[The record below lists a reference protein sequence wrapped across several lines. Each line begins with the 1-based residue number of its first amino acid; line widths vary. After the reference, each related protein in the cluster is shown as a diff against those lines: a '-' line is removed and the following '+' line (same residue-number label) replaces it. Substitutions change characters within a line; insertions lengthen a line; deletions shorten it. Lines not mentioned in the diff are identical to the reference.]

1 MNKNVADYVN
11 FQGNR
16 AMTRVMHPPGGG
28 SSLSLGW
35 DPQPVR
41 NKL

>member
-11 FQGNR
+11 FQNNR

-35 DPQPVR
+35 DPQPIK